1 MSIEEFKSGIDYR
14 DICYMIDHVNI
25 LSTRCDV
32 IEKLGYR
39 VGVDI
44 ISKDCGTKNVRI
56 GKNGEFRVQISAKD
70 KNVGLAKCAIVE
82 YKKKNK

>member
-14 DICYMIDHVNI
+14 DICYMIDHINI

-44 ISKDCGTKNVRI
+44 VSKDCGTKNERSHW
-56 GKNGEFRVQISAKD
+56 KKWRVQSS
-70 KNVGLAKCAIVE
+70 NKC
-82 YKKKNK
+82 KR